1 MRKIKTNKIKIYKN
15 LFFKKKLIK
24 NEIKKIILK
33 SILQNKTT
41 KPIIRANA
49 SYFLSKIKNKYHI
62 SKQKNNICIKTG
74 RIKGT
79 FSNLNIS
86 RHFSKK
92 LLINNNLQNIN
103 IHAW

>member
-15 LFFKKKLIK
+15 LFLKKKLIK

-49 SYFLSKIKNKYHI
+49 SYFLSKIKNKHHI
-62 SKQKNNICIKTG
+62 SKQKNNICLKTG

-103 IHAW
+103 INAW

>member
-15 LFFKKKLIK
+15 LFLKKKLIK

-33 SILQNKTT
+33 SILQNKNI
-41 KPIIRANA
+41 KPVIRANA
-49 SYFLSKIKNKYHI
+49 NYLISKIKNKYHL

-79 FSNLNIS
+79 ISNLNLS

>member
-1 MRKIKTNKIKIYKN
+1 MRKTQTNKIKIYKN
-15 LFFKKKLIK
+15 LFLKKKLIK

-33 SILQNKTT
+33 SILQNKSI
-41 KPIIRANA
+41 KPILRANA
-49 SYFLSKIKNKYHI
+49 SYFLSKIKNKYHM
-62 SKQKNNICIKTG
+62 SKQKNNICVKTG

-92 LLINNNLQNIN
+92 LLISNNLQNIN
-103 IHAW
+103 INAW

>member
-24 NEIKKIILK
+24 IEIKKIILK

-41 KPIIRANA
+41 QPIIRANA
-49 SYFLSKIKNKYHI
+49 SYFLSKIKNKHHI
-62 SKQKNNICIKTG
+62 SKQKNNICLKTG

-92 LLINNNLQNIN
+92 LLISNNLQNIN
-103 IHAW
+103 VHAW

>member
-15 LFFKKKLIK
+15 LFLKKKIIK
-24 NEIKKIILK
+24 KEIKKIILK
-33 SILQNKTT
+33 SVLQTKTI
-41 KPIIRANA
+41 KPIIRASAN
-49 SYFLSKIKNKYHI
+49 YFLSKIKNKYHI

-74 RIKGT
+74 RIKGV
-79 FSNLNIS
+79 FNKLNIS

-103 IHAW
+103 INAW